1 MRTLSIIILVFLSL
15 LVNAE
20 DKKVKS
26 KIKEVTVF
34 QNGAQIH
41 RTAQTT
47 LKAGHQVIIFSDL
60 STSIV
65 ASSIQV
71 NGKGDFTIMSVTNQ
85 INYLKEIKKNKRIA
99 VIQDSIKILNK
110 KLKSEKMIISAYK
123 QEIKLLEAN
132 RSLKGTNNNLSINEI
147 KLAADYY
154 RQRFRQIYN
163 DQEKINAKIT
173 DYQNN
178 INRLK
183 NALNQLRQR
192 RAPKGIGEIMVEI
205 DAKKSIPASFTL
217 NYLVNNAGWTPLYDI
232 RAIDAN
238 KDIELHY
245 RANIF
250 QNTGIDWNNVKL
262 SISTGNPHQN
272 GKIPYMS
279 PWYLSFNINRYKT
292 LRGNSFALESDME
305 EITEAPTAKYIQK
318 NMVSAS
324 NSANYT
330 TVNQGQT
337 NTSFKISL
345 PYTIPSS
352 NKTINV
358 KIQKWTLPAD
368 YRYYA
373 VPRLDPDAFLQ
384 ARITGWEDLNLL
396 PGAVNVFFE
405 GTYVGKSFIN
415 PANLQDTMDISLG
428 KDKNI
433 VIERKKSKD
442 KSANGI
448 FGSDK
453 KMNIGWNIS
462 VRNNKSSG
470 IHLVIQDQIPLSNK
484 ANVEVKLVEKSGAA
498 YNNKNGFLKWDFNL
512 ESKKTKKLE
521 FQYQIKYP
529 KNMNIYNIW

>member
-1 MRTLSIIILVFLSL
+1 MKTISIIILVFLSL
-15 LVNAE
+15 WVNAT

-26 KIKEVTVF
+26 KIEEVTVF

-41 RTAQTT
+41 RKAYTN

-60 STSIV
+60 STAIN

-85 INYLKEIKKNKRIA
+85 INYLKEINKNKRIA
-99 VIQDSIKILNK
+99 SITDSISSLNK
-110 KLKSEKMIISAYK
+110 KVKSQQMIQSAYQ

-132 RSLKGTNNNLSINEI
+132 RSLKGNNSNLSVSEI
-147 KLAADYY
+147 KLAAEYY
-154 RQRFRQIYN
+154 RQRFRQIYK
-163 DQEKINAKIT
+163 DQQLIDDKIT
-173 DYQNN
+173 NYQNE
-178 INRLK
+178 INKL
-183 NALNQLRQR
+183 NSTLNQLRQR
-192 RAPKGIGEIMVEI
+192 RNPKGVGEIMVEI
-205 DAKKSIPASFTL
+205 DSKKAISASFTFD
-217 NYLVNNAGWTPLYDI
+217 YLVNNAGWTPLYDI

-245 RANIF
+245 RANIY
-250 QNTGIDWNNVKL
+250 QNTGVDWNNVKL
-262 SISTGNPHQN
+262 SVSTGNPHQN
-272 GKIPYMS
+272 GVIPLMNV
-279 PWYLSFNINRYKT
+279 WYLSYSTARYK
-292 LRGNSFALESDME
+292 GKISNSLQVYKDE
-305 EITEAPTAKYIQK
+305 EQSNQPATAEYIKY
-318 NMVSAS
+318 NNTRAS

-330 TVNQGQT
+330 TVTQGQT

-352 NKTINV
+352 NKKVNV
-358 KIQKWTLPAD
+358 KVQKWTLPAT

-373 VPRLDPDAFLQ
+373 VPRLDQDAFLQ
-384 ARITGWEDLNLL
+384 ARITGWEDLSLL

-405 GTYVGKSFIN
+405 GTYVGKSYIN

-448 FGSDK
+448 FGGDK
-453 KMNIGWNIS
+453 KMNMGWNIS
-462 VRNNKSSG
+462 VRNNKSSS
-470 IHLVIQDQIPLSNK
+470 IHIVIEDQIPLSNR
-484 ANVEVKLVEKSGAA
+484 ADVEVKLIEKSGAT
-498 YNNKNGFLKWDFNL
+498 YNEKNGFLRWDFNL
-512 ESKKTKKLE
+512 NSKKSKKVD

-529 KNMNIYNIW
+529 KDLNIYNMW